1 MKNKTLL
8 IVVGVIWFLVTF
20 CLGFF
25 AGREHLRYQI
35 KSSYQEISE
44 SITNRYLEKKNQELD
59 QLKAENE
66 ANYGQAMDDYNRLL
80 EEQEES
86 GEYRFWATPPV
97 VLPTEE

>member
-1 MKNKTLL
+1 M
-8 IVVGVIWFLVTF
+8 VGIIWFLVTF

-44 SITNRYLEKKNQELD
+44 SIANRYLEKKNQELD
-59 QLKAENE
+59 QLKAENK
-66 ANYGQAMDDYNRLL
+66 ANYEQAMDDYNRLL

-86 GEYRFWATPPV
+86 GEYRFWVTPPV
-97 VLPTEE
+97 ALPME

>member
-20 CLGFF
+20 CLGFV
-25 AGREHLRYQI
+25 AGREYLRYQI

-44 SITNRYLEKKNQELD
+44 SITNHYLEKKNQELD

-66 ANYGQAMDDYNRLL
+66 ANYEQAKDDYNRLL

-86 GEYRFWATPPV
+86 GEYRFWVTPPV
-97 VLPTEE
+97 ALPME